1 MYILQLFKTPFKFCM
16 LSLYIHALCP
26 CGLCLRSLFVF
37 QAGGLLTQVTTLL
50 NTFKNSSVGR
60 YLSYAQMKTQ
70 HIKKSKSKT
79 EQNQVTTSDLET
91 GSSNQVSTYTW
102 VVTAWIIKLQEFW
115 DMIGTLRLHYTMII
129 TLLKCGRSLVTRFK
143 CQNCIVVT
151 GNLLHFQ

>member
-1 MYILQLFKTPFKFCM
+1 M
-16 LSLYIHALCP
+16 LSSTGISP
-26 CGLCLRSLFVF
+26 

-91 GSSNQVSTYTW
+91 GSSNQDPYATFLDEFGISSVPADLLTQLATPLSVCRCNTHNSSSPWAVSH
-102 VVTAWIIKLQEFW
+102 VSSESFFKNKHGKVQIL
-115 DMIGTLRLHYTMII
+115 TLT
-129 TLLKCGRSLVTRFK
+129 S
-143 CQNCIVVT
+143 
-151 GNLLHFQ
+151 